1 MVIDTSALLAV
12 YFNERHALWVLSII
26 ESYPAA
32 PMMSTVNLSEMLI
45 LLRDRNPSG
54 YRALSD
60 RLVGEPI
67 RFIPPTISQAQLA
80 AEARSKF
87 PLNLGDC
94 FAYALAKEEGEPLIT
109 LDRDFKR
116 TDIKV
121 LLPVR

>member
-1 MVIDTSALLAV
+1 
-12 YFNERHALWVLSII
+12 
-26 ESYPAA
+26 
-32 PMMSTVNLSEMLI
+32 MMSTVNLSEMLI